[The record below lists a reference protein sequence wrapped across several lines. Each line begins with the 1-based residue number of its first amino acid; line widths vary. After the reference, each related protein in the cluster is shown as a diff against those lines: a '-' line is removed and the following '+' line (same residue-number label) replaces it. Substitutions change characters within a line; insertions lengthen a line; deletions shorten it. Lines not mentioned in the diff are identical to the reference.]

1 VEAVSPT
8 FGEAFPPAR
17 LRPTKVGGQAASPA
31 SGRRERGHVQ
41 ARAARTAVKQAAE
54 HDGPSIWAVRPIAV
68 RTNSATMDDLRIAA
82 GRGDPD
88 GTGENTA
95 DN

>member
-1 VEAVSPT
+1 V
-8 FGEAFPPAR
+8 
-17 LRPTKVGGQAASPA
+17 
-31 SGRRERGHVQ
+31 
-41 ARAARTAVKQAAE
+41 ARTEIE
-54 HDGPSIWAVRPIAV
+54 HATEPDGPSIWAVRPIAV
-68 RTNSATMDDLRIAA
+68 RADSDTMDDLRIAA